1 LFQPV
6 LYLVIC
12 YFVCNLENN
21 GAAFMIVVFAAW
33 LSTWMGSAYGLLLST
48 AFSDPEVALAILPIL
63 IIPLML
69 VGGFYAPLSSV
80 PGFFK
85 IF

>member
-1 LFQPV
+1 
-6 LYLVIC
+6 
-12 YFVCNLENN
+12 
-21 GAAFMIVVFAAW
+21 
-33 LSTWMGSAYGLLLST
+33 MGSAYGLLLST

-80 PGFFK
+80 PDFFK
-85 IF
+85 IFEYISMFKYLFQTIVYGQFYDNREGFTL